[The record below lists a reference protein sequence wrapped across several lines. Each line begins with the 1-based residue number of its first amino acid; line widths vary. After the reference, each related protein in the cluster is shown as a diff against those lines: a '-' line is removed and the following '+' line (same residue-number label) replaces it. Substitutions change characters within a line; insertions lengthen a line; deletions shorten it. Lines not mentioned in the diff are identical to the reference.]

1 MEDFT
6 FHTGGSFLEH
16 PHTLLLETLDGKPQL
31 AALLHVHNGSVTPQN
46 CVRSFGAGTEHPD
59 GWRNAMG
66 AELGELVDPREGLG
80 ELSRGWDTKSRGG
93 DAPAGPLS
101 LLKAKGCL
109 TGAGSLLEPKLS
121 QSLPSSPCFSIT
133 RGLSSFLRANPLLRL
148 LGFEFTATGGV
159 EPPGQMV
166 MC

>member
-1 MEDFT
+1 MENFT
-6 FHTGGSFLEH
+6 FDTGGFFLEH
-16 PHTLLLETLDGKPQL
+16 SHTLLLETVDGKPQL
-31 AALLHVHNGSVTPQN
+31 AALLHIHSGSVTPKTAHR
-46 CVRSFGAGTEHPD
+46 VL
-59 GWRNAMG
+59 
-66 AELGELVDPREGLG
+66 ELGQSILVDGEMPREQSWVSWWIPGKGLG
-80 ELSRGWDTKSRGG
+80 SSAMDGTSRVK
-93 DAPAGPLS
+93 APAEPLS

-109 TGAGSLLEPKLS
+109 TGAESLLEPKVS
-121 QSLPSSPCFSIT
+121 QGLPSSTCFSIT

>member
-1 MEDFT
+1 
-6 FHTGGSFLEH
+6 
-16 PHTLLLETLDGKPQL
+16 
-31 AALLHVHNGSVTPQN
+31 
-46 CVRSFGAGTEHPD
+46 
-59 GWRNAMG
+59 MG

-80 ELSRGWDTKSRGG
+80 ELSHGWDTKSRGG

-109 TGAGSLLEPKLS
+109 AGAGSLLEPKLS
-121 QSLPSSPCFSIT
+121 QGLPSSPCFSIT